1 MLVLLSKFRVQDEV
15 ARINTEIVDGVT
27 GELGQLTSF
36 YLGVT
41 NEWLEA
47 MVITSGGN
55 KVRAASHW
63 LKVLLVSGLTNHSIS
78 VRVFP
83 DAEVR
88 QGGALLSTGSL
99 QVSSL

>member
-1 MLVLLSKFRVQDEV
+1 MLVLLCKFRVQDEV

-55 KVRAASHW
+55 KVRTASHW
-63 LKVLLVSGLTNHSIS
+63 SEPITPGLLL
-78 VRVFP
+78 
-83 DAEVR
+83 A
-88 QGGALLSTGSL
+88 Q
-99 QVSSL
+99 SSLSIRVDKSFHFSPSVSRC